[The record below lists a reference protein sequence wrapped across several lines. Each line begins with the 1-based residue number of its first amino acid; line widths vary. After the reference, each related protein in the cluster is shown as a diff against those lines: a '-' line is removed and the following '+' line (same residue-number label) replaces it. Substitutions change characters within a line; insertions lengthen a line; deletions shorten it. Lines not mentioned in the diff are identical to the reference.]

1 MLWQIIGEV
10 IKTRMAMFSMLGLTG
25 QKNFLLRFV
34 DKWLK
39 ADVWKYFMSNLSN
52 HPYMHLVCL
61 FWFSLLTDNDQD
73 SIFYNL
79 PELDLPSLKNLFI
92 GWRTRYLWLY
102 ERELQRSDSNVCGWC
117 QFHYVQ
123 VKLSRVSIMELILA
137 LHFVTLFTKKPSL
150 DNYL

>member
-1 MLWQIIGEV
+1 MHSDLPISVFRMLWQIIGEV
-10 IKTRMAMFSMLGLTG
+10 IKTRMAMFSMSGLTG

-52 HPYMHLVCL
+52 LPCMHLVCL
-61 FWFSLLTDNDQD
+61 FWICLLTDNDQD

-79 PELDLPSLKNLFI
+79 PKLDPPFLKNSFV
-92 GWRTRYLWLY
+92 GWRTRYLRLY
-102 ERELQRSDSNVCGWC
+102 ERELQRSDSNVCGGC

-123 VKLSRVSIMELILA
+123 VKLSRVSKKKLRYLLYIL
-137 LHFVTLFTKKPSL
+137 
-150 DNYL
+150 